1 MSFSQC
7 QNDMSYYLYGMNAND
22 HARVRWAAEIAAE
35 EADHDR
41 RERLQEELENEER
54 LQEESRVQE
63 LELAFAAEGCPTFIG
78 PLRRTLWHRIL
89 SKRRADDEKE
99 QTSRDQKRKTG

>member
-22 HARVRWAAEIAAE
+22 HARVRFAADTAAE
-35 EADHDR
+35 EAEHDR
-41 RERLQEELENEER
+41 RESLCEWLENEQR
-54 LQEESRVQE
+54 LEEESREQE

-78 PLRRTLWHRIL
+78 PLRRTLWHRLL